1 MSSFGSPRRG
11 FPISHFLAGVTLA
24 AGLAMPLAAEAGT
37 LLVCRV
43 MDLAAPLMS
52 RLVVPAE
59 SLFRDN
65 GRADDPLAAFGN
77 DRWQLR
83 LVTIA
88 DVVIQPLN
96 ECATVQVRVVSDSQ
110 VKAVTNADNR
120 MFVYAGSYRMM
131 DRPGETEELMSVR
144 GRVLDQV
151 Q

>member
-1 MSSFGSPRRG
+1 MCGISASRRRFSF
-11 FPISHFLAGVTLA
+11 FQWCAGVALI
-24 AGLAMPLAAEAGT
+24 AGLAIPRAAEAGT

-65 GRADDPLAAFGN
+65 GRADDPLAPFGN

-83 LVTIA
+83 LVTVA

-120 MFVYAGSYRMM
+120 MFVYAGTYRMM
-131 DRPGETEELMSVR
+131 DQPGGTEELMSVR

>member
-11 FPISHFLAGVTLA
+11 FPFSLCLAGAALAVALALPRPAA
-24 AGLAMPLAAEAGT
+24 AGT
-37 LLVCRV
+37 FLVCRLV
-43 MDLAAPLMS
+43 DLAAPLMS
-52 RLVVPAE
+52 PLLVPAE

-65 GRADDPLAAFGN
+65 GRADDPLAPYGN

-83 LVTIA
+83 LVTVA
-88 DVVIQPLN
+88 DVVIAPLN